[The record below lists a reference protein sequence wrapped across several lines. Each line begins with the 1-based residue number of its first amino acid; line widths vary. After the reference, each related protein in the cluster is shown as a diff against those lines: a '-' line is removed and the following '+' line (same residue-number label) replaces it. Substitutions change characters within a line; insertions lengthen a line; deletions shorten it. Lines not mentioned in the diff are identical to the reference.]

1 MRVASF
7 RLQVGEFRLCSDRM
21 AVELWREFRMP
32 QYPESRRKSSDE
44 TYPLPVDPILD
55 PEQVR
60 VLVVDDEKVIRNL
73 LQLSLQRMG
82 YQVVIATDGPEAL
95 ALFEAQRFDLVL
107 LDILMPGMDGF
118 HVCRAIRKVSDVP
131 IVMLTALNRPD
142 DIVLGLELGADTY
155 ITKPFTFREVE
166 ARIRAILRR
175 ASGRTESDF
184 VQVLEH
190 GDVKLDTD
198 LRAVTVAGSL
208 VELTRTE
215 YRLLHHLMTNV
226 DRPLS
231 KDRLLESVWGY
242 EASDTN
248 SNIVE
253 LAIRRLRK
261 KLEDDPS
268 NPSRLVTV
276 RGVGYKFCPRAV
288 NHARGSQTSPSEAQH
303 RRSPSHHWVASD
315 VGGGESD

>member
-1 MRVASF
+1 
-7 RLQVGEFRLCSDRM
+7 
-21 AVELWREFRMP
+21 MP
-32 QYPESRRKSSDE
+32 QYPMPRRKPMDE
-44 TYPLPVDPILD
+44 PDRWRPTACMTTTAC
-55 PEQVR
+55 

-82 YQVVIATDGPEAL
+82 YQVITATDGPEAL
-95 ALFEAQRFDLVL
+95 SLFETQHFDLVL

-118 HVCRAIRKVSDVP
+118 HVCRAIRKLSDVP

-155 ITKPFTFREVE
+155 ITKPFTFKEVE

-175 ASGRTESDF
+175 ATGRTESEF

-190 GDVKLDTD
+190 GDVKLDSD
-198 LRAVTVAGSL
+198 LRAVTVDGAL

-215 YRLLHHLMTNV
+215 YRLLHNLMTNA

-231 KDRLLESVWGY
+231 KDRLLETVWGY
-242 EASDTN
+242 EATDTN

-268 NPSRLVTV
+268 NPRRLVTV
-276 RGVGYKFCPRAV
+276 RGSATSSARVCRSRPQWPAGARRGATPPLARRAL
-288 NHARGSQTSPSEAQH
+288 AGS
-303 RRSPSHHWVASD
+303 RS
-315 VGGGESD
+315 

>member
-1 MRVASF
+1 
-7 RLQVGEFRLCSDRM
+7 
-21 AVELWREFRMP
+21 MP
-32 QYPESRRKSSDE
+32 QYPIPRRKPMDESD
-44 TYPLPVDPILD
+44 PLASDSVHDD
-55 PEQVR
+55 DSVR

-82 YQVVIATDGPEAL
+82 YQVITATDGPEAL
-95 ALFEAQRFDLVL
+95 SLFETQHFDLVL

-118 HVCRAIRKVSDVP
+118 HVCRAIRKLSDVP

-155 ITKPFTFREVE
+155 ITKPFTFKEVE

-175 ASGRTESDF
+175 ATGRTESEF

-190 GDVKLDTD
+190 GDVKLDSD
-198 LRAVTVAGSL
+198 LRAVTVDGAL

-215 YRLLHHLMTNV
+215 YRLLHNLMTNA

-231 KDRLLESVWGY
+231 KDRLLETVWGY
-242 EASDTN
+242 EATDTN

-268 NPSRLVTV
+268 NPRRLVTV
-276 RGVGYKFCPRAV
+276 RGVGYKFCPRYAGHGR
-288 NHARGSQTSPSEAQH
+288 NGQPAPAEAQH
-303 RRSPSHHWVASD
+303 RRSPAEHWLAVEVSSSNGSRD
-315 VGGGESD
+315 GND

>member
-1 MRVASF
+1 
-7 RLQVGEFRLCSDRM
+7 
-21 AVELWREFRMP
+21 MP
-32 QYPESRRKSSDE
+32 QYPTPRRKPIDDPDPLASDGV
-44 TYPLPVDPILD
+44 YDAD
-55 PEQVR
+55 SVR

-82 YQVVIATDGPEAL
+82 YLVVTATDGPEAL
-95 ALFEAQRFDLVL
+95 SLFESQHFDLVL

-118 HVCRAIRKVSDVP
+118 HVCRAIRKLSDVP

-155 ITKPFTFREVE
+155 ITKPFTFKEVE

-175 ASGRTESDF
+175 ATGRTESEF

-190 GDVKLDTD
+190 GDVKLDSD

-215 YRLLHHLMTNV
+215 YRLLHNLMTNA

-231 KDRLLESVWGY
+231 KDRLLETVWGY
-242 EASDTN
+242 EANDTN

-268 NPSRLVTV
+268 NPRRLVTV
-276 RGVGYKFCPRAV
+276 RGVGYKFCPLYAGHGRNGQSLTA
-288 NHARGSQTSPSEAQH
+288 EAQH
-303 RRSPSHHWVASD
+303 RRPPADHWLPVDSNGANGANGSHD
-315 VGGGESD
+315 EGD

>member
-1 MRVASF
+1 MSH
-7 RLQVGEFRLCSDRM
+7 
-21 AVELWREFRMP
+21 
-32 QYPESRRKSSDE
+32 YPTSRHTSPDD
-44 TYPLPVDPILD
+44 TDPLPVDPILD
-55 PEQVR
+55 PDQVR

-82 YQVVIATDGPEAL
+82 YQVVIASDGPEAL
-95 ALFEAQRFDLVL
+95 AVFEAQRFDLVL

-118 HVCRAIRKVSDVP
+118 HVCKAIRKKSDVP

-175 ASGRTESDF
+175 ASGRTESEF
-184 VQVLEH
+184 VQILEH
-190 GDVKLDTD
+190 GDVKLDSD

-215 YRLLHHLMTNV
+215 YRLLHHLMSNV

-261 KLEDDPS
+261 KLEEDPS
-268 NPSRLVTV
+268 NPMRLVTV
-276 RGVGYKFCPRAV
+276 RGVGYKFCPRSAS
-288 NHARGSQTSPSEAQH
+288 HARSGQISPGEPQH
-303 RRSPSHHWVASD
+303 RRPPPDHWTLSD
-315 VGGGESD
+315 SNGDDSF